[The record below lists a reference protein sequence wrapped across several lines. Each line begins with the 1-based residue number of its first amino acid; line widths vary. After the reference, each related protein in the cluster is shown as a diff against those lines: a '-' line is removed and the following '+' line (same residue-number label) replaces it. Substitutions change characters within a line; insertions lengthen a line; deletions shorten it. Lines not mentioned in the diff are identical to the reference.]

1 MGTRGLVGFYS
12 NGKTKAMYNHYDS
25 YIDGLGA
32 DVIKF
37 LRTIRLD
44 TLKDIVSKIKMVK
57 EDSKPSSKQI
67 TECKIEGT
75 VDLNVGT
82 QKETDWYCLL
92 RNTQGNL
99 FAYAKG
105 FPYMLDAQEFIK
117 DSLFCEYAYIVN
129 IDTNELE
136 VYVGFQKTK
145 QPVKINRYMK
155 GAKSERG
162 YYPCH
167 LLTKLS
173 FEQITS
179 ALTDEE
185 VVATLQAIEEI
196 YEKKRNPEQ
205 EAL

>member
-12 NGKTKAMYNHYDS
+12 NGETKAMYNHYDS

-57 EDSKPSSKQI
+57 ENSKPSSKQI
-67 TECKIEGT
+67 SECKVEGT
-75 VDLNVGT
+75 IDLNVGA
-82 QKETDWYCLL
+82 QSETDWYCLL
-92 RNTQGNL
+92 RNAQGNL
-99 FAYAKG
+99 FTYAKG
-105 FPYMLDAQEFIK
+105 FPYMLDGQEFIK
-117 DSLFCEYAYIVN
+117 DSLFCEYAYIIN

-136 VYVGFQKTK
+136 VYVGFQKKK
-145 QPVKINRYMK
+145 QSIKINRYMK
-155 GAKSERG
+155 GAKLTEG

-179 ALTDEE
+179 TPTTEE
-185 VVATLQAIEEI
+185 VVSTLQAIEEI
-196 YEKKRNPEQ
+196 YEQKRNNK
-205 EAL
+205 